1 MLEFD
6 HFEREANTFRDHFP
20 RDATILPW
28 GYRGNLGKD
37 KMLESYALS
46 DRGCVRVN
54 NEDYCL
60 VRPEIGLYVLA
71 DGMGGARAGE
81 CASRLAVETVAQSVD
96 SAPRRDSQAL
106 LQAVEEANQRV
117 LEASQNNPELEGMG
131 TTLVVALE
139 AEDHLD
145 IASVGDSRA
154 YLLDDDGFRAI
165 TDDQTWVNEVGRP
178 LGLDEFSLRHH
189 PMRHVLTMAIGA
201 ASPLTVNYYS
211 VPLKGRALVLM
222 CSDGLHGV
230 VDGSELEQILRS
242 GQNGVPL
249 EDSCRRLIDAAKQAG
264 GPDNITAVLVRKAA

>member
-1 MLEFD
+1 M
-6 HFEREANTFRDHFP
+6 
-20 RDATILPW
+20 
-28 GYRGNLGKD
+28 D
-37 KMLESYALS
+37 KMLESFALS

-60 VRPEIGLYVLA
+60 IRPEIGLYALA

-81 CASRLAVETVAQSVD
+81 CASRLAVETVANCVTG
-96 SAPRRDSQAL
+96 AHRRDSQVL
-106 LQAVEEANQRV
+106 LRAVEEANQRV
-117 LEASQNNPELEGMG
+117 LEAAQSNPDLEGMG

-139 AEDHLD
+139 GDDKLD

-178 LGLDEFSLRHH
+178 LGLDENSLRTH
-189 PMRHVLTMAIGA
+189 PWRHVLTMAIGA

-211 VPLKGRALVLM
+211 VPLKERALVLM

-230 VDGSELEQILRS
+230 VDGLELEQILRGS
-242 GQNGVPL
+242 QDGVSL
-249 EDSCRRLIDAAKQAG
+249 EDSCRRLVDAAKEAG
-264 GPDNITAVLVRKAA
+264 GPDNITAVLLRKAA